1 MAVGPTRAA
10 DPWSGAGGG
19 ATGPITG
26 VVAATLSNTNEEAV
40 EARALYVGAAGNVV
54 VLLHDGTEVTL
65 TALAAGVWHPIR
77 VRRVN
82 TTNTTATGV
91 MLGY

>member
-1 MAVGPTRAA
+1 MAAA
-10 DPWSGAGGG
+10 DPWRDAGGG

-26 VVAATLSNTNEEAV
+26 AVAPTLHDTNEEAT

-54 VLLHDGTEVTL
+54 VLTHAGQVVTL
-65 TALAAGVWHPIR
+65 VALAAGLWHPIR

-82 TTNTTATGV
+82 ATGTTATGV
-91 MLGY
+91 LLGY